1 MTRVALTFL
10 LLVACKEAA
19 PDRHGPTLTP
29 LLADNLRALAHDCAI
44 KPHRDGDVRELRLCK
59 GPQAAMSIFLDGQ
72 RRIHSIET
80 TVFSSVGSYEPKNLV
95 EQAFRA
101 VLTPAVLEAVT
112 TRFAMRDK
120 SETVTVDGVRVTV
133 SVTQPPGAKSS
144 QYVFS
149 VTW

>member
-19 PDRHGPTLTP
+19 PDHRPALTP

-59 GPQAAMSIFLDGQ
+59 GPQAAMSIFLDGK

-95 EQAFRA
+95 EHAFRGL
-101 VLTPAVLEAVT
+101 LTPAVLEAVT
-112 TRFAMRDK
+112 ARFGMRDK

-133 SVTQPPGAKSS
+133 SVTQPPGAKNS

-149 VTW
+149 LTW